1 MNAFCDSSEKGT
13 AAAMYAVMYQESG
26 IHQGLLAAKARSA
39 KKGLT
44 MPRLKLIS
52 DHMVANLV
60 DNVTSALEGYAV
72 RSVFCVWMDR
82 QYSSLVLDR

>member
-1 MNAFCDSSEKGT
+1 
-13 AAAMYAVMYQESG
+13 MYVVMYQESG
-26 IHQGLLAAKARSA
+26 IHQGLLAARACLA

-52 DHMVANLV
+52 AHMVANLV
-60 DNVTSALEGYAV
+60 DNLTISALEGYV
-72 RSVFCVWMDR
+72 V